1 MNYHLDNRDFVFI
14 EVLLYFS
21 VDIVITLPPPNLK
34 FTFTARDIMD
44 EVGEEQKWMLRLFRT
59 SGNELK
65 RLRNAKEALNARFAT
80 RCSAMEWCSV
90 FI

>member
-1 MNYHLDNRDFVFI
+1 MGNPEYAIVEI
-14 EVLLYFS
+14 CLYFS

-65 RLRNAKEALNARFAT
+65 RLRNVKEALNARFAT